1 MAYRYRATPQFWRSY
16 AKLTENQQASALRA
30 YRIFKGNPFDPRLR
44 THKIASL
51 SARFGRTIHSVW
63 IESDL
68 RAVFY
73 LDGSDCISV
82 DIGTHAIYRYKVD
95 TSVWEPDTGNN
106 SAIHH
111 GRASLS
117 EELMTESL

>member
-16 AKLTENQQASALRA
+16 AKLTELQQASARRA
-30 YRIFKGNPFDPRLR
+30 WLIFKENPFDPRLR

-51 SARFGRTIHSVW
+51 SARFGCTIHSVW
-63 IESDL
+63 IEGDL

-82 DIGTHAIYRYKVD
+82 DIGTHAIYR
-95 TSVWEPDTGNN
+95 
-106 SAIHH
+106 
-111 GRASLS
+111 
-117 EELMTESL
+117 

>member
-1 MAYRYRATPQFWRSY
+1 MAYRYRATLQFWRSY
-16 AKLTENQQASALRA
+16 AKLTESQQASARRVWL
-30 YRIFKGNPFDPRLR
+30 IFKENPFDPRLR

-63 IESDL
+63 IEGNL

-82 DIGTHAIYRYKVD
+82 DIGTHAIYR
-95 TSVWEPDTGNN
+95 
-106 SAIHH
+106 
-111 GRASLS
+111 
-117 EELMTESL
+117 

>member
-16 AKLTENQQASALRA
+16 GKLTECQQASAR
-30 YRIFKGNPFDPRLR
+30 RVWPIFKENPFDPRLR

-51 SARFGRTIHSVW
+51 SARFGCTIHSVW
-63 IESDL
+63 IEGNL

-82 DIGTHAIYRYKVD
+82 DIGTHAIYR
-95 TSVWEPDTGNN
+95 
-106 SAIHH
+106 
-111 GRASLS
+111 
-117 EELMTESL
+117 